1 MKTQPVR
8 TPFDWDFWEVPER
21 MLEAGYAVYLRSY
34 MHHLSFVF
42 YGL

>member
-21 MLEAGYAVYLRSY
+21 MLEAGYKI
-34 MHHLSFVF
+34 HL
-42 YGL
+42 LMEEHNL